1 MLDELPRWRH
11 RQSSTARPSPRY
23 GEPSQMGF
31 RAKKTRAV
39 GIITGEFLVN
49 GDERKTTCD
58 SEAQVSTFSDGGG
71 ELLGTALNAVGQN
84 GCGEEFR

>member
-1 MLDELPRWRH
+1 MSSHGGAIGRARRRGLAHATENHLRW
-11 RQSSTARPSPRY
+11 
-23 GEPSQMGF
+23 GF
-31 RAKKTRAV
+31 AQKKARAV